1 MTSRK
6 KSQPAG
12 RNSPGAGS
20 LMHNNNKLAPFFSP
34 LSIAVVGAS
43 ASPGK
48 ISGEILGSLK
58 NSFGGAVFPV
68 NPRYSEV
75 MGLKCHP
82 SIEAI
87 GAPVDLAVYAL
98 PAGAV
103 PEAVLGSAGLVKG
116 TIVVSGGFA
125 ETGPRGA
132 AIEKALKEAA
142 RTAGTRVIGPN
153 CMGIYDTISGVDT
166 FFIPRD
172 RVRRPGRG
180 GLSIISQ
187 SGSFGVTAMDEL
199 ATDGIGVAR
208 VVSYGNKAD
217 VDEADCL
224 DFFADDPAT
233 KAVAVYVES
242 IQDGRR
248 FVEAASRCSARK
260 PVMAVKVGK
269 GASGASA
276 ARSHTGAI
284 AGRYE
289 IYRAAFK
296 KAGIIELDGYE
307 DFLVAC
313 KAFGLTAGGAGNR
326 VMIITDGGG
335 MGVNIADACE
345 EAGLKVPGLPEE
357 VEDELRDAFPPY
369 FAIGN
374 PLDLT
379 GSANDESFAFAL
391 SKTMA
396 GDYYD
401 IVIVAALW
409 GPPALTDNLP
419 GMLSQKPGFT
429 EKPIIACTPG
439 GAYSRERIRLFHEAG
454 LPAFSTPEA
463 AVRAASV
470 LSRKGAR

>member
-1 MTSRK
+1 MQK
-6 KSQPAG
+6 K
-12 RNSPGAGS
+12 
-20 LMHNNNKLAPFFSP
+20 NNLTAFFSP
-34 LSIAVVGAS
+34 SSIAVVGAS
-43 ASPGK
+43 EAAGK
-48 ISGEILGSLK
+48 ISGVILESLL
-58 NSFGGAVFPV
+58 NSFRGAIYPV
-68 NPRYSEV
+68 NPGYNEV
-75 MGLKCHP
+75 MGLKCYP

-87 GAPVDLAVYAL
+87 GSPVDLAVYAL

-103 PEAVLGSAGLVKG
+103 PEAVQNAGGLSRG
-116 TIVVSGGFA
+116 AIVVSGGFA
-125 ETGPRGA
+125 ETGPAGT
-132 AIEKALKEAA
+132 ILEKALKEAA
-142 RTAGTRVIGPN
+142 RSAGTRVIGPN
-153 CMGIYDTISGVDT
+153 CMGIYDTATGLDT
-166 FFIPRD
+166 FFIPKE
-172 RVRRPGRG
+172 RVRRPGKG

-187 SGSFGVTAMDEL
+187 SGSFAVTAMDEL

-224 DFFADDPAT
+224 DFLAQDPET
-233 KAVAVYVES
+233 KAVAIYIES
-242 IQDGRR
+242 IEDGRR
-248 FVEAASRCSARK
+248 FVEAASRCSAAK

-269 GASGASA
+269 AGAGVSA
-276 ARSHTGAI
+276 ARSHTGAM

-296 KAGIIELDGYE
+296 KAGIIELNGYE

-313 KAFGLTAGGAGNR
+313 KAFGLTSSAAGRR

-345 EAGLKVPGLPEE
+345 QAGLTVPGLPEE
-357 VEDELRDAFPPY
+357 VAEELCSIFPSY

-379 GSANDESFAFAL
+379 GSATDESFALSL

-396 GDYYD
+396 GDWYD
-401 IVIVAALW
+401 MVIVAALW

-419 GMLSQKPGFT
+419 GMLAQKPGFT

-463 AVRAASV
+463 AVRAASA
-470 LSRKGAR
+470 LSKGRGRP

>member
-1 MTSRK
+1 
-6 KSQPAG
+6 
-12 RNSPGAGS
+12 
-20 LMHNNNKLAPFFSP
+20 MHNKNSLAAFFSP
-34 LSIAVVGAS
+34 SSIAVVGAS
-43 ASPGK
+43 ASAGK
-48 ISGEILGSLK
+48 ISSEILGSLK
-58 NSFGGAVFPV
+58 SSFGGALYPV

-82 SIEAI
+82 SVEAI

-98 PAGAV
+98 PA
-103 PEAVLGSAGLVKG
+103 EAVADAVMASRGLVKG

-125 ETGPRGA
+125 ETGAKGA
-132 AIEKALKEAA
+132 AIEKALREAA
-142 RTAGTRVIGPN
+142 AAAGTRLIGPN
-153 CMGIYDTISGVDT
+153 CMGIYDTVSGVDT
-166 FFIPRD
+166 FFIPKD

-224 DFFADDPAT
+224 DFLADDPET
-233 KAVAVYVES
+233 RAVAVYIES
-242 IQDGRR
+242 VKDGRR
-248 FVEAASRCSARK
+248 FVEAASRCSAKK
-260 PVMAVKVGK
+260 PVVAVKVGK
-269 GASGASA
+269 GASGRSA

-313 KAFGLTAGGAGNR
+313 KAFGLATRGGGDR

-357 VEDELRDAFPPY
+357 VAEELRDEFPPY

-379 GSANDESFAFAL
+379 GSATDESFAFAL
-391 SKTMA
+391 SKTMS
-396 GDYYD
+396 GDSYD

-419 GMLSQKPGFT
+419 SMLSQKPGFT
-429 EKPIIACTPG
+429 EKPIIVCTPG
-439 GAYSRERIRLFHEAG
+439 GAYSRERIRLFHASG
-454 LPAFSTPEA
+454 LPAFSTPEGAVAAA
-463 AVRAASV
+463 AV
-470 LSRKGAR
+470 LSKAGR

>member
-1 MTSRK
+1 MRGK
-6 KSQPAG
+6 
-12 RNSPGAGS
+12 
-20 LMHNNNKLAPFFSP
+20 NNLAAFFSP
-34 LSIAVVGAS
+34 SSIALVGAS
-43 ASPGK
+43 GAPGK
-48 ISGEILGSLK
+48 ISGVILESLM
-58 NSFGGAVFPV
+58 NSFSGALYPV

-75 MGLKCHP
+75 MGLKCYP

-87 GAPVDLAVYAL
+87 GSPIDLAVYAL
-98 PAGAV
+98 GAEAVPGAV
-103 PEAVLGSAGLVKG
+103 LEAGSNVKG
-116 TIVVSGGFA
+116 AIVVSGGFA
-125 ETGPRGA
+125 ETGPKGA
-132 AIEKALKEAA
+132 AIEKALKDAA
-142 RTAGTRVIGPN
+142 RAAGTRVIGPN
-153 CMGIYDTISGVDT
+153 CMGIYDTVSGLDT
-166 FFIPRD
+166 FFIPKE
-172 RVRRPGRG
+172 RVRRPERG

-187 SGSFGVTAMDEL
+187 SGSFAVTAMDEL
-199 ATDGIGVAR
+199 ATDCIGVAR
-208 VVSYGNKAD
+208 VVSYGNKSD

-224 DFFADDPAT
+224 DFLAEDPET
-233 KAVAVYVES
+233 KAIAIYIES

-248 FVEAASRCSARK
+248 FVEAASRCSAVK

-269 GASGASA
+269 GASGVSA

-289 IYRAAFK
+289 IYKAAFR

-313 KAFGLTAGGAGNR
+313 KALGLTTGGAGKR

-345 EAGLKVPGLPEE
+345 EMGLSVPELPEE
-357 VEDELRDAFPPY
+357 VADELRALFPEY

-379 GSANDESFAFAL
+379 GSATDESFALAL
-391 SKTMA
+391 SKTMS
-396 GDYYD
+396 GDFYD
-401 IVIVAALW
+401 MVIVAALW

-419 GMLSQKPGFT
+419 GMLAQKPGFT

-463 AVRAASV
+463 AVRAAAV
-470 LSRKGAR
+470 LSKAGGRR